1 MYSAHHKLELWKI
14 RHVFDLL
21 GTALR
26 KCPIDTRPTYKRLN
40 ADSVRNIGKS
50 SLGVREGEF
59 MSYET
64 I

>member
-1 MYSAHHKLELWKI
+1 MCLAHHKLELWKI

-26 KCPIDTRPTYKRLN
+26 KYPINTRPVYKRLD
-40 ADSVRNIGKS
+40 ADSIRNIGKS
-50 SLGVREGEF
+50 SLGVREGEL